1 MECVGWLIL
10 GLIVA
15 VFVVAAWMANRRSR
29 FEVLEEAIKAQ
40 ENRNAELALRLDRL
54 TRELDLLRTSLAGT
68 APAPKPAPKVEP
80 EPAPPP
86 PRVVVAP
93 PPVPLTPI
101 LTGLRPG
108 LAHPAPGRG
117 EPEPPPAPP
126 KLPLPPSPGGREG
139 MGEGGQGGEGSV
151 PPPPSFLDEARDSL
165 RRIPK
170 PAIDW
175 ENLVGVRLFSWMAG
189 IMLAIAAILF
199 LRYSIQHGWLG
210 APVRMAIGILTGAGL
225 LVVCEL
231 KAAQRYPVTANALDA
246 AGIAILFSTIFASHS
261 LWGLLGATPAFL
273 LMALVAAVAVAL
285 AIRRDSPF
293 IALLGLVGGFATP
306 ALLSTGQDRPIALF
320 GYLLLLNAGLAWVSL
335 SRRWTILIR
344 MALAFTFLYQWAW
357 VFRYL
362 DPGRI
367 PLALGIFLI
376 FPALYLLAPVLLR
389 RREDDKGFWQVAAL
403 GAGLPLL
410 FAVYLAATP
419 GFGDHYGLLFGF
431 LLLLGAGLAVF
442 SAVRGPDLLHVAG
455 AAATVV
461 VWALWL
467 LRSYHPAAWP
477 EVLAFLSAEVLLY
490 LAAPWVSQR
499 LGGKL
504 SPGDGTFAAPLLLS
518 AFPALIILEPAAAS
532 PGLTFGVLFLLL
544 LASAASALL
553 YESGW
558 LHFGSAFFAVAAE
571 AVWSGRH
578 LTPERLLPG
587 LALYAVF
594 GLFYLGVPLA
604 ARRLGRKLR
613 PEGASSVLLLAGLAL
628 LGFLSLGPVAPSAVW
643 GLALLLTLLN
653 AGLFL
658 EAREERRPALA
669 LAGVVL
675 SWFLIAL
682 WWATIPLDDRV
693 VPALLLV
700 ALFSLVALVGNAWTA
715 RPEEGTEASRGVY
728 LALMGHVFVLFV
740 ATQRNLALPP
750 WPVFGVLALLVLAAG
765 VAALVLRRGGLQVA
779 SLILAHV
786 VVLTWMIVA
795 ERAPWPAV
803 ALAAEAVLAAFGVAW
818 IWMALRREGR
828 LGELTRTCAK
838 GAVASLV
845 AAQII
850 ATVSGLAEEPP
861 GISLALP
868 IQAGLLIAL
877 LALAWKFGW
886 PGLAPASVAT
896 SFLAVAGFWNQ
907 DGPWWDHLTLATV
920 ILLIYLA
927 YPLVLGRK
935 ARPLRQPWLAAVLA
949 SAAYFFLARM
959 NLEAL
964 GYGDVIGL
972 LPVLQAG
979 ALALLLR
986 KLLDLE
992 PAGERDLGRL
1002 ALVAGAALAFMTV
1015 AIPLQLEKQWITI
1028 GWALLAAALAWL
1040 YGRIPHR
1047 GLLLWTAG
1055 LAAAVFVRL
1064 SLNPAVLSYHPRAET
1079 PIWNWYLY
1087 TYLVAAAALLAGA
1100 WLLSRTEDRLAP
1112 ALPRL
1117 STLLSAAGGILLFLL
1132 LNIEIADFFSQG
1144 PTLTFGFLSGR
1155 ATLAEGLTYTLGWGI
1170 FALAL
1175 LVTGIAAHS
1184 RGTRI
1189 AAIALLLGTVLKG
1202 FLLDLAALGGL
1213 YRIAS
1218 FVGLAVCLAAV
1229 AVLIQKFVLARTAA
1243 EPAE

>member
-1 MECVGWLIL
+1 MECVSWLLAIAVVWLIVREVRARDRIASL
-10 GLIVA
+10 EASQRSQQQLVA
-15 VFVVAAWMANRRSR
+15 HLV
-29 FEVLEEAIKAQ
+29 EKLEGIQ
-40 ENRNAELALRLDRL
+40 
-54 TRELDLLRTSLAGT
+54 RELRSL
-68 APAPKPAPKVEP
+68 KPAAAPL
-80 EPAPPP
+80 PPP
-86 PRVVVAP
+86 PLPSREVVVAP
-93 PPVPLTPI
+93 PPVPLTPVPSPI
-101 LTGLRPG
+101 
-108 LAHPAPGRG
+108 AHPTPGRG
-117 EPEPPPAPP
+117 APPPAP
-126 KLPLPPSPGGREG
+126 EA
-139 MGEGGQGGEGSV
+139 
-151 PPPPSFLDEARDSL
+151 PPPPPAPSIFDEARSAL
-165 RRIPK
+165 GRIPK

-199 LRYSIQHGWLG
+199 LRYSIQHGWLS
-210 APVRMAIGILTGAGL
+210 APIRMAIGILTGAGL

-231 KAAQRYPVTANALDA
+231 KAAQRYKVTANALDA

-261 LWGLLGATPAFL
+261 LWGLLAATPAFL

-320 GYLLLLNAGLAWVSL
+320 GYLLLLNAGLAWVALNRS
-335 SRRWTILIR
+335 WAILIR
-344 MALAFTFLYQWAW
+344 LALAATFLYQWAW

-367 PLALGIFLI
+367 PLALGIFLV
-376 FPALYLLAPVLLR
+376 FPALYLLAPVLAR
-389 RREDDKGFWQVAAL
+389 GKEGGKDFWQVGAL
-403 GAGLPLL
+403 AAGLPLL
-410 FAVYLAATP
+410 FAIYLAATP

-442 SAVRGPDLLHVAG
+442 SAVRGPELLHVAG
-455 AAATVV
+455 AAATVM
-461 VWALWL
+461 VWAIWL
-467 LRSYHPAAWP
+467 LRSYRPAAWP

-490 LAAPWVSQR
+490 LAAPWVSRVSQGV
-499 LGGKL
+499 GGKL
-504 SPGDGTFAAPLLLS
+504 SPSDGTFAAPLLLS
-518 AFPALIILEPAAAS
+518 AFPALIVLEPAAAS

-544 LASAASALL
+544 LASAAFALI

-558 LHFGSAFFAVAAE
+558 IHFGSAFFAVAAE

-594 GLFYLGVPLA
+594 GLFYLGVPMV
-604 ARRLGRKLR
+604 ARHLGRKLR
-613 PEGASSVLLLAGLAL
+613 PEGASSIVLLAGLAL

-675 SWFLIAL
+675 SWLLIGL
-682 WWATIPLDDRV
+682 WWATIPLDGRV

-700 ALFSLVALVGNAWTA
+700 ALFSLVTLVGNAWTV
-715 RPEEGTEASRGVY
+715 RGETDASRGVY
-728 LALMGHVFVLFV
+728 LALIGHVFILFV

-779 SLILAHV
+779 SLIMAHAV
-786 VVLTWMIVA
+786 ILTWMIVA
-795 ERAPWPAV
+795 ERAPWPTV

-818 IWMALRREGR
+818 IWMAQRRET
-828 LGELTRTCAK
+828 GELTLTCAR
-838 GAVASLV
+838 GAVASLF
-845 AAQII
+845 AAQLV
-850 ATVSGLAEEPP
+850 ATASGLADEPP
-861 GISLALP
+861 GFALALAV
-868 IQAGLLIAL
+868 QAGLLVAL

-886 PGLAPASVAT
+886 PWLAPISVAT
-896 SFLAVAGFWNQ
+896 SFLAVAGFWNY
-907 DGPWWDHLTLATV
+907 DGPYWDHVALATV

-927 YPLVLGRK
+927 YPLALGQR

-949 SAAYFFLARM
+949 SAAYFFLARL
-959 NLEAL
+959 NLEEL
-964 GYGDVIGL
+964 GFGSVIGL
-972 LPVLQAG
+972 LPLLLAG
-979 ALALLLR
+979 ALAILLR
-986 KLLDLE
+986 KLLNLE
-992 PAGERDLGRL
+992 PPGERDLGRL
-1002 ALVAGAALAFMTV
+1002 ALVAGAVLAFVTM

-1064 SLNPAVLSYHPRAET
+1064 SLNPAVLTYHPRAEV

-1087 TYLVAAAALLAGA
+1087 TYLVAAAALLVGA
-1100 WLLSRTEDRLAP
+1100 WLLHRTDDRLAG

-1117 STLLSAAGGILLFLL
+1117 STLLSAAGGALLFLL

-1184 RGTRI
+1184 RGARI
-1189 AAIALLLGTVLKG
+1189 TAIVLLLGTVLKG

-1229 AVLIQKFVLARTAA
+1229 AVLIQKFVLARTVE

>member
-1 MECVGWLIL
+1 MECVSWLLAIAVVWLIVREVRARDRIASL
-10 GLIVA
+10 EASQRSQQQLVA
-15 VFVVAAWMANRRSR
+15 TLV
-29 FEVLEEAIKAQ
+29 E
-40 ENRNAELALRLDRL
+40 RLDGIK
-54 TRELDLLRTSLAGT
+54 RELRSLHPPPPPPSPIET
-68 APAPKPAPKVEP
+68 PA
-80 EPAPPP
+80 PAPPP
-86 PRVVVAP
+86 PPSQEVVVAP

-101 LTGLRPG
+101 PPPRM
-108 LAHPAPGRG
+108 A
-117 EPEPPPAPP
+117 PPPAP
-126 KLPLPPSPGGREG
+126 
-139 MGEGGQGGEGSV
+139 QAT
-151 PPPPSFLDEARDSL
+151 PPPPPAPSIFDEARSAL
-165 RRIPK
+165 GRIPK

-199 LRYSIQHGWLG
+199 LRYSIQHGWLS
-210 APVRMAIGILTGAGL
+210 APIRMAIGILTGAGL

-231 KAAQRYPVTANALDA
+231 KAAQRYKVTANALDA

-261 LWGLLGATPAFL
+261 LWGILGATPAFL
-273 LMALVAAVAVAL
+273 LMALVAVVAVAL

-320 GYLLLLNAGLAWVSL
+320 GYLLLLNAGITWVSL
-335 SRRWTILIR
+335 SRRWTVLMR
-344 MALAFTFLYQWAW
+344 LALAGTFLYQWAW

-376 FPALYLLAPVLLR
+376 FPALYLLGPVLVR
-389 RREDDKGFWQVAAL
+389 GKEGDENFWQVSAL
-403 GAGLPLL
+403 AAGLPLL
-410 FAVYLAATP
+410 FAIYLAATP

-442 SAVRGPDLLHVAG
+442 SAVRGPELLHVAG
-455 AAATVV
+455 GAATVM
-461 VWALWL
+461 VWAIWL
-467 LRSYHPAAWP
+467 LRSYRPAAWP

-490 LAAPWVSQR
+490 LAAPWVSR
-499 LGGKL
+499 RFGGRL
-504 SPGDGTFAAPLLLS
+504 SPSDGTFAAPLLLS
-518 AFPALIILEPAAAS
+518 AFPALIVLEPAGES

-544 LASAASALL
+544 LASAAFALI

-558 LHFGSAFFAVAAE
+558 IHFGSAFFAVAAE
-571 AVWSGRH
+571 AVWSGRY
-578 LTPERLLPG
+578 LTPENLLPG

-594 GLFYLGVPLA
+594 GLFYLGVPMA

-613 PEGASSVLLLAGLAL
+613 PEGASSIVLLAGLAL

-675 SWFLIAL
+675 SWLLIGL
-682 WWATIPLDDRV
+682 WWATIPLDGRV

-700 ALFSLVALVGNAWTA
+700 ALFSVVTLVGNAWTA
-715 RPEEGTEASRGVY
+715 RGEGETEASRGVY
-728 LALMGHVFVLFV
+728 LALIGHVFILFV
-740 ATQRNLALPP
+740 VTQRNLALPP

-779 SLILAHV
+779 SLIMAHV
-786 VVLTWMIVA
+786 VILTWMIVA
-795 ERAPWPAV
+795 ERAPWPSV
-803 ALAAEAVLAAFGVAW
+803 ALAAEGVLAAFGVAW
-818 IWMALRREGR
+818 IWMARRRET
-828 LGELTRTCAK
+828 GELTSICAR
-838 GAVASLV
+838 GAVASLF
-845 AAQII
+845 AAQLV
-850 ATVSGLAEEPP
+850 ATVSGLADEPP
-861 GISLALP
+861 GVVLALP

-877 LALAWKFGW
+877 LALAWKFDW
-886 PGLAPASVAT
+886 PWLAPISVPT
-896 SFLAVAGFWNQ
+896 SFLAVAGFWNY
-907 DGPWWDHLTLATV
+907 DGPYWDHLALATV

-927 YPLVLGRK
+927 YPLVLGQR

-949 SAAYFFLARM
+949 SAAYFFLARL
-959 NLEAL
+959 NLEDL
-964 GYGDVIGL
+964 GFGSVIGL
-972 LPVLQAG
+972 LPLLLAG
-979 ALALLLR
+979 ALAILLR
-986 KLLDLE
+986 KLLALE
-992 PAGERDLGRL
+992 SPGERDLGRL
-1002 ALVAGAALAFMTV
+1002 ALVAGSVLAFITM

-1040 YGRIPHR
+1040 YGRIPHK
-1047 GLLLWTAG
+1047 GLLLWTGG

-1064 SLNPAVLSYHPRAET
+1064 SLNRAVLTYHPRAEM

-1087 TYLVAAAALLAGA
+1087 TYLVAAAALLVGA
-1100 WLLSRTEDRLAP
+1100 WLLHRKDDRLAA

-1117 STLLSAAGGILLFLL
+1117 STLLSAAGGVLLFLL
-1132 LNIEIADFFSQG
+1132 LNIEIADFFSRG

-1184 RGTRI
+1184 RGARI
-1189 AAIALLLGTVLKG
+1189 TAIVLLLGTVLKG

-1229 AVLIQKFVLARTAA
+1229 AVLIQKFVMARTVE

>member
-1 MECVGWLIL
+1 MECVSWLLAIAVVWLIVREVRMRDR
-10 GLIVA
+10 VA
-15 VFVVAAWMANRRSR
+15 R
-29 FEVLEEAIKAQ
+29 LEASQ
-40 ENRNAELALRLDRL
+40 ESQQKLLSHLRERLDGMKP
-54 TRELDLLRTSLAGT
+54 ELHGLKPPPVE
-68 APAPKPAPKVEP
+68 APA
-80 EPAPPP
+80 PAPPP
-86 PRVVVAP
+86 PRVVVDP
-93 PPVPLTPI
+93 PPVPLTPVPPPI
-101 LTGLRPG
+101 PPSPPERV
-108 LAHPAPGRG
+108 AP
-117 EPEPPPAPP
+117 PTVPQPPAP
-126 KLPLPPSPGGREG
+126 SI
-139 MGEGGQGGEGSV
+139 
-151 PPPPSFLDEARDSL
+151 FDEARSAL
-165 RRIPK
+165 GRIPK
-170 PAIDW
+170 PEMDW

-199 LRYSIQHGWLG
+199 LRYSIQHGWLS
-210 APVRMAIGILTGAGL
+210 APIRMAIGILAGAGL
-225 LVVCEL
+225 LVACEL
-231 KAAQRYPVTANALDA
+231 KAARRYPVTANALDA

-293 IALLGLVGGFATP
+293 IALLGLAGGFATP

-320 GYLLLLNAGLAWVSL
+320 GYLLLLNAGLAWVAL
-335 SRRWTILIR
+335 SRGWTILMR
-344 MALAFTFLYQWAW
+344 LALAATFLYQWAW
-357 VFRYL
+357 VFRHL
-362 DPGRI
+362 DPGGI
-367 PLALGIFLI
+367 PLALGIFLA
-376 FPALYLLAPVLLR
+376 FPALYLLAPLLAR
-389 RREDDKGFWQVAAL
+389 GKEGDEDFSQVAAL

-410 FAVYLAATP
+410 FAIYLAAAP

-442 SAVRGPDLLHVAG
+442 SAVRGPNLLHVAG
-455 AAATVV
+455 AGATVV
-461 VWALWL
+461 VWAIWL
-467 LRSYHPAAWP
+467 LRSYQPAAWP

-490 LAAPWVSQR
+490 LAAPWISRISRR
-499 LGGKL
+499 LGGRL

-518 AFPALIILEPAAAS
+518 AFPALIVLEPATAS

-544 LASAASALL
+544 LASAAFALI

-558 LHFGSAFFAVAAE
+558 IHFGSAFFAVAAE
-571 AVWSGRH
+571 AVWSGRY
-578 LTPERLLPG
+578 LTPERLLRG
-587 LALYAVF
+587 LELYAVF
-594 GLFYLGVPLA
+594 GLFYLGVPMA
-604 ARRLGRKLR
+604 ARRLGRKLL
-613 PEGASSVLLLAGLAL
+613 PEGASSVVLLAGLAL
-628 LGFLSLGPVAPSAVW
+628 LGFLSLGPVAVTSSAVW

-675 SWFLIAL
+675 SWLLIGL
-682 WWATIPLDDRV
+682 WWATIPLDGRV

-700 ALFSLVALVGNAWTA
+700 ALFSMVALVGNAWTA
-715 RPEEGTEASRGVY
+715 QREDGTEASRGVY

-779 SLILAHV
+779 SLVMAHV
-786 VVLTWMIVA
+786 IVLTWMIAA

-818 IWMALRREGR
+818 IWMARRREGAV
-828 LGELTRTCAK
+828 GKLTQTCAK

-845 AAQII
+845 AAQLV
-850 ATVSGLAEEPP
+850 ATASGLADEPP
-861 GISLALP
+861 GIALVLP
-868 IQAGLLIAL
+868 VQAGLLIAL
-877 LALAWKFGW
+877 LALAWKFAW
-886 PGLAPASVAT
+886 PWLAPISVTT

-907 DGPWWDHLTLATV
+907 DGPYWDHLALATV
-920 ILLIYLA
+920 IFLIYLA
-927 YPLVLGRK
+927 YPLALGRR
-935 ARPLRQPWLAAVLA
+935 ARPLSQPWLAAVLA
-949 SAAYFFLARM
+949 SAGYFFLARM
-959 NLEAL
+959 NLEGL
-964 GYGDVIGL
+964 GYGSVIGL
-972 LPVLQAG
+972 LPLLQAG
-979 ALALLLR
+979 ALAFLLR

-992 PAGERDLGRL
+992 PPGERDLGRL
-1002 ALVAGAALAFMTV
+1002 ALVAGAVLAFITV

-1064 SLNPAVLSYHPRAET
+1064 SLNPEVLTYHPRAET

-1100 WLLSRTEDRLAP
+1100 WLLHRTDDRLAA

-1117 STLLSAAGGILLFLL
+1117 STLLSAAGGVLLFLL

-1175 LVTGIAAHS
+1175 LVTGIAVHS
-1184 RGTRI
+1184 RGARI
-1189 AAIALLLGTVLKG
+1189 AAIALLSGTMLKG

-1229 AVLIQKFVLARTAA
+1229 AVLIQKFVLARTVE

>member
-1 MECVGWLIL
+1 MECVSWLLAIAVVWLI
-10 GLIVA
+10 V
-15 VFVVAAWMANRRSR
+15 R
-29 FEVLEEAIKAQ
+29 EVRGRDRIASLEETAKAQ
-40 ENRNAELALRLDRL
+40 ALRLDRL
-54 TRELDLLRTSLAGT
+54 TRELDLLRKSTAPMPAAAPEPPQAVVALPPVPVVVVPPEPHPLSPSPVPGRGGTLPGRSGQAEGT
-68 APAPKPAPKVEP
+68 APGM
-80 EPAPPP
+80 
-86 PRVVVAP
+86 R
-93 PPVPLTPI
+93 
-101 LTGLRPG
+101 
-108 LAHPAPGRG
+108 
-117 EPEPPPAPP
+117 
-126 KLPLPPSPGGREG
+126 PPSPGG
-139 MGEGGQGGEGSV
+139 GQGGARERGTGGEV
-151 PPPPSFLDEARDSL
+151 PTWRL
-165 RRIPK
+165 PK

-189 IMLAIAAILF
+189 IMLVIAAILF

-210 APVRMAIGILTGAGL
+210 VPVRMAIGILTGAGL
-225 LVVCEL
+225 LIVCEW

-306 ALLSTGQDRPIALF
+306 ALLSTGEDRPIALF

-335 SRRWTILIR
+335 NRRWTILIR
-344 MALAFTFLYQWAW
+344 LALAFTFLYQWAW

-367 PLALGIFLI
+367 PLAIGIFLV
-376 FPALYLLAPVLLR
+376 FPVLYLLAPVLAR
-389 RREDDKGFWQVAAL
+389 GKEGDEGFWQVAAI

-410 FAVYLAATP
+410 FAVYLAAAP
-419 GFGDHYGLLFGF
+419 SFGEHYGLLFGF

-442 SAVRGPDLLHVAG
+442 SAARGSEQLHLAG
-455 AAATVV
+455 AAATVA

-467 LRSYHPAAWP
+467 IRSYRPEAWP
-477 EVLAFLSAEVLLY
+477 EVLGFLSAEVLLY
-490 LAAPWVSQR
+490 LAAPWVARR
-499 LGGKL
+499 LGGRL
-504 SPGDGTFAAPLLLS
+504 SPDSSLAASFLLG
-518 AFPALIILEPAAAS
+518 AFPALIFLEPAAAP

-544 LASAASALL
+544 LASAAFALV

-558 LHFGSAFFAVAAE
+558 IHFGAAFFAIAAE
-571 AVWSGRH
+571 AVWSGRY
-578 LTPERLLPG
+578 LTPERLLSG

-594 GLFYLGVPLA
+594 GLFYLGVPMA
-604 ARRLGRKLR
+604 ARRLDRKLR

-658 EAREERRPALA
+658 EAREERRPVLA
-669 LAGVVL
+669 IAGVVL
-675 SWFLIAL
+675 SWLLIGL
-682 WWATIPLDDRV
+682 WWATIPLDGRV

-700 ALFSLVALVGNAWTA
+700 ALFSVVALVGSAWTA
-715 RPEEGTEASRGVY
+715 RREEETDASRGVY
-728 LALMGHVFVLFV
+728 LALMGHVFLLFV
-740 ATQRNLALPP
+740 STQRNLSLPP
-750 WPVFGVLALLVLAAG
+750 WPIFGVLALLVLAAG

-779 SLILAHV
+779 SLVAAHLILF
-786 VVLTWMIVA
+786 TWMVVA
-795 ERAPWPAV
+795 EQAPWPTV
-803 ALAAEAVLAAFGVAW
+803 ALAADAVLAAFGVAW
-818 IWMALRREGR
+818 IVPARRRRDGQ
-828 LGELTRTCAK
+828 LELICAK
-838 GAVASLV
+838 GAVAGLF
-845 AAQII
+845 AAQLI
-850 ATVSGLAEEPP
+850 AMASGLADVPP
-861 GISLALP
+861 GLALVLP
-868 IQAGLLIAL
+868 IQAGVLAAL
-877 LALAWKFGW
+877 LALAWKFDW
-886 PGLAPASVAT
+886 PWLAPMSVAT

-907 DGPWWDHLTLATV
+907 DGPYWDHLALATV
-920 ILLIYLA
+920 ILSIYLA
-927 YPLVLGRK
+927 YPLALGRR
-935 ARPLRQPWLAAVLA
+935 ARALRQPWLAAVLA
-949 SAAYFFLARM
+949 SAAYFFLARL
-959 NLEAL
+959 NLEGL
-964 GYGDVIGL
+964 GFGSVIGL

-979 ALALLLR
+979 ALAVLLR
-986 KLLDLE
+986 RLLDLE

-1002 ALVAGAALAFMTV
+1002 ALVAGAVLAFVTV

-1064 SLNPAVLSYHPRAET
+1064 SLNPAVLAYHPRAEM
-1079 PIWNWYLY
+1079 PVWNWYLY

-1100 WLLSRTEDRLAP
+1100 WLLHRTDDRLAP
-1112 ALPRL
+1112 GLPRL

-1132 LNIEIADFFSQG
+1132 LNIEIADFFSEG

-1184 RGTRI
+1184 RGARI

-1229 AVLIQKFVLARTAA
+1229 AVLIQKFVLAPAGERPVG

>member
-1 MECVGWLIL
+1 MECVSWLLAIAVVWLIVREL
-10 GLIVA
+10 RMRDRIASLEASQRAQQQQVA
-15 VFVVAAWMANRRSR
+15 TL
-29 FEVLEEAIKAQ
+29 LE
-40 ENRNAELALRLDRL
+40 RLDGIK
-54 TRELDLLRTSLAGT
+54 RELRSLRPPPVE
-68 APAPKPAPKVEP
+68 APAPAPQ
-80 EPAPPP
+80 
-86 PRVVVAP
+86 VVVAP
-93 PPVPLTPI
+93 PPAPLTPI
-101 LTGLRPG
+101 PSPI
-108 LAHPAPGRG
+108 AHPSPGRG
-117 EPEPPPAPP
+117 APP
-126 KLPLPPSPGGREG
+126 LMPEARSPLSRPGGSA
-139 MGEGGQGGEGSV
+139 MGEGGQGGEGFT
-151 PPPPSFLDEARDSL
+151 PPPPPAAAPSIFDEARSAL
-165 RRIPK
+165 GRIPK
-170 PAIDW
+170 PAVDW

-199 LRYSIQHGWLG
+199 LRYSIQHGWLS
-210 APVRMAIGILTGAGL
+210 APIRMAIGVLTGAGL
-225 LVVCEL
+225 LVACEL
-231 KAAQRYPVTANALDA
+231 KAARRYPVTANALDA

-335 SRRWTILIR
+335 NRRWTILIR
-344 MALAFTFLYQWAW
+344 LALAATFLYQWYW
-357 VFRYL
+357 VLRYL

-376 FPALYLLAPVLLR
+376 FPALYLLAPALVR
-389 RREDDKGFWQVAAL
+389 GREGDDDFWKVAAL

-410 FAVYLAATP
+410 FAVYLAAAP

-442 SAVRGPDLLHVAG
+442 SAVRGPNLPHVAG
-455 AAATVV
+455 AAATVL
-461 VWALWL
+461 VWMIWL
-467 LRSYHPAAWP
+467 LRSYRSAAWP
-477 EVLAFLSAEVLLY
+477 EVLAFLSAEVLLF
-490 LAAPWVSQR
+490 LAAPWVSRR
-499 LGGKL
+499 LGGRL
-504 SPGDGTFAAPLLLS
+504 SPRDGTFAAPLLLS
-518 AFPALIILEPAAAS
+518 AFPALIVLEPAAAS

-544 LASAASALL
+544 LASAASALI

-558 LHFGSAFFAVAAE
+558 IHFGSAFFAVAAE

-594 GLFYLGVPLA
+594 GLFYLGVPMV

-628 LGFLSLGPVAPSAVW
+628 LGFLSLGPVAPSAIW

-675 SWFLIAL
+675 SWFLIGL
-682 WWATIPLDDRV
+682 WWATIPLDGRV

-700 ALFSLVALVGNAWTA
+700 ALFSVVALAGNAWTA
-715 RPEEGTEASRGVY
+715 RGGEGTEASRGVY
-728 LALMGHVFVLFV
+728 LALMGHVFILFV

-786 VVLTWMIVA
+786 AILTWMYVA
-795 ERAPWPAV
+795 ELAPWPAV

-818 IWMALRREGR
+818 VWMAWRREG
-828 LGELTRTCAK
+828 GETGDLTVTCAR
-838 GAVASLV
+838 GAVAGLL
-845 AAQII
+845 AAQIV
-850 ATVSGLAEEPP
+850 ATVSGLADAPP
-861 GISLALP
+861 GLALVLP
-868 IQAGLLIAL
+868 VQVGLLIAL
-877 LALAWKFGW
+877 LALAWKFDS
-886 PGLAPASVAT
+886 PGLAPASVAS
-896 SFLAVAGFWNQ
+896 SFLAVAGFWNH
-907 DGPWWDHLTLATV
+907 DGPYWDHLTLATV

-927 YPLVLGRK
+927 YPLVLGRR

-949 SAAYFFLARM
+949 SAAYFFLARL
-959 NLEAL
+959 NLEGL
-964 GYGDVIGL
+964 RHGDVIGL
-972 LPVLQAG
+972 LPLFQAG
-979 ALALLLR
+979 ALAILLR

-992 PAGERDLGRL
+992 PPGERNLGRL
-1002 ALVAGAALAFMTV
+1002 ALVAGAVLAFVTA

-1064 SLNPAVLSYHPRAET
+1064 SLNPAVLAYHPRAEM

-1100 WLLSRTEDRLAP
+1100 WLLHRVDDRLAP

-1117 STLLSAAGGILLFLL
+1117 STLLSAAGGVLLFLL

-1184 RGTRI
+1184 RGARI
-1189 AAIALLLGTVLKG
+1189 TAIALLLGTVLKG

-1229 AVLIQKFVLARTAA
+1229 AVLIQKFVLARTVE